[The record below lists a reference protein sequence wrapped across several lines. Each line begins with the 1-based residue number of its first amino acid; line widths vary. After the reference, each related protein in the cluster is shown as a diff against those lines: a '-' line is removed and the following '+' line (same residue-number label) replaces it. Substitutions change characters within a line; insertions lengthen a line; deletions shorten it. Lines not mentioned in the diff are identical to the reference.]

1 MRKVYKYKINMVT
14 STFKTFYLKFIKI
27 YPLMNLNSKN
37 QNILIILKTNLFIIL
52 PTINVYLLFS
62 VYLYLFPAVQ
72 QRLLITSQMY

>member
-1 MRKVYKYKINMVT
+1 MRKVYKYKVNMVT
-14 STFKTFYLKFIKI
+14 STFKSFYLRFIKI

-72 QRLLITSQMY
+72 QRLLITS